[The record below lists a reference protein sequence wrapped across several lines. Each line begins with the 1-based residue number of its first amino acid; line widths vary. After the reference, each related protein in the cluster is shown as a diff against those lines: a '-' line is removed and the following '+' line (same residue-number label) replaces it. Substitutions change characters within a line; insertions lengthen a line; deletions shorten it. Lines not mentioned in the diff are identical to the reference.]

1 MRFQLERRGLLVVL
15 SAPSGGGKSAVLKR
29 LLRSDRQINYSVS
42 YTSRP
47 PRPKESDGREFHFVS
62 PARFKKMIVAGEF
75 YEHAEVHGHL
85 YGTSAIVIEEALRDR
100 RDIAMDL
107 DVKGGLNMKKRR
119 PESILIFLM
128 PPSMSLLERRL
139 RRRASD
145 AEKQI
150 KIRMKNAIREIKY
163 WSRYDYVV
171 VNDRMD
177 RTVSEVRQIIHSER
191 LRASRYSLSKIG

>member
-29 LLRSDRQINYSVS
+29 LLRSDRQISYSVS

-47 PRPKESDGREFHFVS
+47 PRPKETDGREFHFVS
-62 PARFKKMIVAGEF
+62 PPKFKKMIVAGEF
-75 YEHAEVHGHL
+75 YEHAEVHGYL

-107 DVKGGLNMKKRR
+107 DVQGGLNMKKRR

-145 AEKQI
+145 AEEQI
-150 KIRMKNAIREIKY
+150 KIRMKNATREIKY

-177 RTVSEVRQIIHSER
+177 RTVSEVRQIIQSER
-191 LRASRYSLSKIG
+191 LRASRYSLSKIN